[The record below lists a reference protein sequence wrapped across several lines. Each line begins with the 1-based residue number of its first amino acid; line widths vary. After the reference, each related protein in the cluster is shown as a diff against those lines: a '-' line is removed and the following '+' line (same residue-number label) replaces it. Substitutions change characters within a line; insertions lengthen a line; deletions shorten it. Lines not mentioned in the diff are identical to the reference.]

1 MQDYELALVADLLN
15 KPEYKTYVADILPEY
30 FEFSELGEIFET
42 IQPKDTF
49 PEIVKKLEGKISFKE
64 LIKIQDLVKIV
75 SVNDV
80 IMYGSLVL
88 LGYKDRQVHKLGD
101 LTLEEADAEIKR
113 LKELDISKPL
123 TNDVS
128 DSFLDDLDRI
138 VRGEP
143 DTTTIPTGFGQIDDV
158 LRGFR
163 KSELIIVGGR
173 PAMGKSTLGINF
185 AYNMA
190 RAGQKVVVFSLEMA
204 KKELHQRLVKMETGI
219 EDIYT
224 INQDQYE
231 SCANSSRYIEKS
243 LPLKIIDTAD
253 VTVEAIHGLAKRIQE
268 QDGLDCLFVDH
279 LSILKSKKPFKSR
292 YEEITEISRQL
303 KVIAKDLDIPV
314 VALCQ
319 LNRGVEAREV
329 KIPTMADLRDSGS
342 IEQDADLILFIHRP
356 EYYAI
361 QKNEM
366 PEPEDM
372 GKALI
377 NICKNRRGG
386 VGCVKLNFN
395 AKIPTFY

>member
-1 MQDYELALVADLLN
+1 MQDYELALIACLLN
-15 KPEYKTYVADILPEY
+15 KPEYKTYVADLSSEY
-30 FEFSELGEIFET
+30 FEYEDTAQIFDA

-64 LIKIQDLVKIV
+64 LLKTQELLHIV

-88 LGYKDRQVHKLGD
+88 YGYKEREVKKLGEM
-101 LTLEEADAEIKR
+101 TLEQADTEVKR
-113 LKELDISKPL
+113 LKNLDICKPI

-128 DSFLDDLDRI
+128 ESFLIDLDRI
-138 VRGEP
+138 VRNEP
-143 DTTTIPTGFGQIDDV
+143 DLSTVPTGFARIDDI

-173 PAMGKSTLGINF
+173 PAMGKSTLGLNM

-190 RAGQKVVVFSLEMA
+190 KAGKKVVLFSLEMA
-204 KKELHQRLVKMETGI
+204 KKELHQRLVKAETGI
-219 EDIYT
+219 ENIYK
-224 INQDQYE
+224 IGQKEYE
-231 SCANSSRYIEKS
+231 LCANASRYIES
-243 LPLKIIDTAD
+243 TLPLKIIDTPD
-253 VTVEAIHGLAKRIQE
+253 ITVEGIHSLAKRIQE
-268 QDGLDCLFVDH
+268 QDGLDCLYIDH
-279 LSILKSKKPFKSR
+279 LSILKSKKVYKSR
-292 YEEITEISRQL
+292 YEEITDVSRQL
-303 KVIAKDLDIPV
+303 KVMAKDLDIPV

-361 QKNEM
+361 QKNEL
-366 PEPEDM
+366 PEPEDE
-372 GKALI
+372 GKAI
-377 NICKNRRGG
+377 ISICKNRRGG
-386 VGCVKLNFN
+386 VGCTELNFN
-395 AKIPTFY
+395 AKIPLFY